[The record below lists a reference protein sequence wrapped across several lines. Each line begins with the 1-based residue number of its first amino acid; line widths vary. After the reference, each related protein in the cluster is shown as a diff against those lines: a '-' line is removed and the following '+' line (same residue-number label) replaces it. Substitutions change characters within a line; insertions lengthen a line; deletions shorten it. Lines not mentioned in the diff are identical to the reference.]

1 MTLKGRV
8 RERDSLDRFVAALRK
23 GLSGAVL
30 LRGDAG
36 IGKTALLEHTAA
48 EAADLRV
55 LRAAGVEAES
65 RSPFAAL
72 HRLLVPF
79 LDGLKEPAPC
89 RTPSARRCASPE
101 DWPRARRR
109 TRRPQRRPRPR
120 RRRAEDPGLPG
131 RGRRYALGAGP
142 PRPLVRTARGRHTR
156 RSAVPAG
163 DHPALLDPSPLRPR
177 PRPSPVRRVAAP
189 PEAPQGRA

>member
-8 RERDSLDRFVAALRK
+8 RERESLDRFVAALRK

-36 IGKTALLEHTAA
+36 IGKTALLEHTAAEAA

-79 LDGLKEPAPC
+79 LDGLKEPGALPNAQREALRVAC
-89 RTPSARRCASPE
+89 GLAEGPAADPPSAAATASSP
-101 DWPRARRR
+101 P
-109 TRRPQRRPRPR
+109 TR
-120 RRRAEDPGLPG
+120 
-131 RGRRYALGAGP
+131 
-142 PRPLVRTARGRHTR
+142 
-156 RSAVPAG
+156 
-163 DHPALLDPSPLRPR
+163 
-177 PRPSPVRRVAAP
+177 
-189 PEAPQGRA
+189 